1 MAMKLAATSTEYVR
15 VTAESRA
22 AGSVI
27 TPAAAPKFAFLPAST
42 SDNPTAEDW
51 TDGEWNVP
59 WARILVGPN
68 GGALTL
74 AAGEYSVWLTWT
86 AGTETPVYRTGGTL
100 TVY

>member
-15 VTAESRA
+15 VTAVSKA

-27 TPAAAPKFAFLPAST
+27 TPAAPPRFAFLPVSI
-42 SDNPTAEDW
+42 SSNPVTEDW
-51 TDGEWNVP
+51 TDGEWSAP
-59 WARILVGPN
+59 WARIMVGPS
-68 GGALTL
+68 GGAITL
-74 AAGEYSVWLTWT
+74 DPGEYHVWLTWT

>member
-15 VTAESRA
+15 VTATSQA

-27 TPAAAPKFAFLPAST
+27 TPAAAPKFAFLPASN
-42 SDNPTAEDW
+42 SGNPAVDDW
-51 TDGEWNVP
+51 TDGEWNAP
-59 WARILVGPN
+59 WARIMVGPN

-74 AAGEYSVWLTWT
+74 TAGEYSVWLTWT
-86 AGTETPVYRTGGTL
+86 AGTETPVYRSGTL